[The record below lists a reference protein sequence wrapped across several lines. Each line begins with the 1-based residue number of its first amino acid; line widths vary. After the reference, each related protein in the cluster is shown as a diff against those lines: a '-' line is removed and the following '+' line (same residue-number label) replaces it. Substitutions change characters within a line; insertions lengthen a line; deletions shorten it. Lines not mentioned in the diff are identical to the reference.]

1 MCDRGVTLLGK
12 SALLGS
18 GGVAALAVLLAAC
31 AEVPL
36 ELAVLPTFVPV
47 PDCIP
52 YVERIQHLDQPSD
65 LGFSAVELLGRVA
78 GETVS
83 PLIWLPPE
91 QSPEYLLAYG
101 PESGRSQLH
110 VRITPVEGEVRY
122 RHEEL
127 SDNAPEGTVCAEGV
141 LEVPVTV
148 SLQSQS
154 QALDETFPARLEAK
168 SAYRAQLTHQFAPGS
183 WRGGFGFT
191 ETISLDPARAVSTG
205 PLSLSLVL
213 WEGGSQGSLGTE
225 VVSQPKVSGSSAS
238 AAIEA
243 WPMALA
249 SSEPTSLAL
258 WPSAEPCAEP
268 SHSSLPS
275 DAKVLGFSVDD
286 VLRTLASERARELT
300 WSSGDN
306 TQIELSFVPPAS
318 ELCQGVEQALSFQTS
333 VRVHTVDGRLDAEL
347 PVQINAADENGGIGE
362 ITVQSI
368 ETPDGAGALSL
379 SGLGRGQTRGFG
391 QIRVDLDASFRAG
404 VSAGTITVSGVR
416 LSKNS
421 ATGASATGA
430 ALGDAEGALTSELAS
445 ARWDR

>member
-1 MCDRGVTLLGK
+1 
-12 SALLGS
+12 
-18 GGVAALAVLLAAC
+18 
-31 AEVPL
+31 
-36 ELAVLPTFVPV
+36 
-47 PDCIP
+47 
-52 YVERIQHLDQPSD
+52 
-65 LGFSAVELLGRVA
+65 
-78 GETVS
+78 
-83 PLIWLPPE
+83 
-91 QSPEYLLAYG
+91 
-101 PESGRSQLH
+101 
-110 VRITPVEGEVRY
+110 
-122 RHEEL
+122 
-127 SDNAPEGTVCAEGV
+127 
-141 LEVPVTV
+141 
-148 SLQSQS
+148 
-154 QALDETFPARLEAK
+154 
-168 SAYRAQLTHQFAPGS
+168 
-183 WRGGFGFT
+183 
-191 ETISLDPARAVSTG
+191 
-205 PLSLSLVL
+205 LVL

-421 ATGASATGA
+421 ATGASAAGA